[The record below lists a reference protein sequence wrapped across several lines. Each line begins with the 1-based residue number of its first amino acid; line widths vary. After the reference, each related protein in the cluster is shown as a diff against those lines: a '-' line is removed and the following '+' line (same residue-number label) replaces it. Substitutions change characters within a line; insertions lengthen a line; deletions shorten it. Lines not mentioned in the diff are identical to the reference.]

1 MTSSRR
7 KLRSQ
12 HIQPTSHTLSA
23 HTTRSTYDH
32 TRHTHPVP
40 TLHAQRPP
48 FGSVQTVRKGQ
59 ARNKRPS
66 TSPPSFPHLLPLVYL
81 ARPHLCPSLHTL
93 TTTKR
98 RPSTTNLDQICSSKP
113 KSPFPTSTH
122 SPHLLSTLYI
132 PITSSSHAATRQ
144 CCVDP
149 GAAQVLV
156 GSVWS
161 GLWKRCLTVGA
172 RRERKQQRE
181 TTQLSAAD
189 TTTRQRQCGGCCWFV
204 GLLHS
209 GQVVGKVWWRV

>member
-1 MTSSRR
+1 MDRCKKRAKRASSQQTPVYQSA
-7 KLRSQ
+7 LL
-12 HIQPTSHTLSA
+12 PTPTIACLSSA
-23 HTTRSTYDH
+23 PTPMPVLTYPH
-32 TRHTHPVP
+32 NYEKT
-40 TLHAQRPP
+40 TLHNEPRPDLLL
-48 FGSVQTVRKGQ
+48 Q
-59 ARNKRPS
+59 AK
-66 TSPPSFPHLLPLVYL
+66 V
-81 ARPHLCPSLHTL
+81 SL
-93 TTTKR
+93 
-98 RPSTTNLDQICSSKP
+98 S
-113 KSPFPTSTH
+113 TSTH

-189 TTTRQRQCGGCCWFV
+189 ITTRQRQCGGCCWFV

-209 GQVVGKVWWRV
+209 GQVVGEVWWRV